1 MLWKCDGNSKVH
13 DILLLSL
20 FPRSTFVYQGCSL
33 SRYLLGWTA
42 GSIRYTVRCLII
54 KSREV
59 SKYRTFIATRQ
70 LWNLKDVAAERPII
84 FQGSTTMLTCGSAIS
99 RARSHDKT
107 SYRVLNTD
115 PGDTCRPDQGQ
126 QKGFSGWTPSWN
138 KFITVMS

>member
-20 FPRSTFVYQGCSL
+20 YPRSTFVYQGCSL
-33 SRYLLGWTA
+33 SRDLLGWTA

-54 KSREV
+54 RSHEV
-59 SKYRTFIATRQ
+59 SKSQHRSFIAIRQ
-70 LWNLKDVAAERPII
+70 LKFERR
-84 FQGSTTMLTCGSAIS
+84 CCRKANYIS
-99 RARSHDKT
+99 GQYDHVDLRIRDFPRSHDKT
-107 SYRVLNTD
+107 SYRVVNTD